1 MDRDKESTS
10 IERISTQIKVATEY
24 FDNVIFFLN
33 FTLFQD
39 FTMLL

>member
-24 FDNVIFFLN
+24 FDNVIFFPSILH
-33 FTLFQD
+33 FFKILQC
-39 FTMLL
+39 